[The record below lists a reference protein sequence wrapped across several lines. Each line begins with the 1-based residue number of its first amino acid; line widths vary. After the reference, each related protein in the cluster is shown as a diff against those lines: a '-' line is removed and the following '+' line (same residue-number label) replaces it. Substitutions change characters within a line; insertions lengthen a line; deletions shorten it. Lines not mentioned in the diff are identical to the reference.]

1 MVLLI
6 LSRQKAGGGIELE
19 MEVSKAL
26 GFDLEEINKTADLIK
41 GPLRASRFLLVSTA
55 LLLSVLELRFAS
67 ERNTWEGAVKKSRDW
82 LGGLL
87 RRGEP
92 KLLEVPLTEWAR
104 AYAERGK

>member
-1 MVLLI
+1 
-6 LSRQKAGGGIELE
+6 

-26 GFDLEEINKTADLIK
+26 SLDLGEIKKTADLIK
-41 GPLRASRFLLVSTA
+41 GSLHVNRFLLLSTA

-82 LGGLL
+82 LDGIMK
-87 RRGEP
+87 RGKP
-92 KLLEVPLTEWAR
+92 KVLGVPLTEWAR